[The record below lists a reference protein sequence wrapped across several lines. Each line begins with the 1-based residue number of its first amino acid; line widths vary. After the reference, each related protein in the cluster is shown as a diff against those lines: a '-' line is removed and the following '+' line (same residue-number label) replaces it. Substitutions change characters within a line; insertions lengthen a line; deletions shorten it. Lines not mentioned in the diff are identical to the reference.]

1 MQTPSSTNVCNSPE
15 ETLQDYREHSDFYS
29 NFAAQGGP
37 HTLFWQ
43 KIYDAR
49 KQFHAGEGGQFIH
62 VRPHILRSWKRSI
75 AAGAPYT
82 GLPSVRLSAEELDNV
97 LKRNEFLLS
106 TATPVMQ
113 ELLEN
118 IHPTSNCIIL
128 TDSNG
133 VYLHTRGDD
142 LGAGRRPSTPL
153 RGLVSGEPIEG
164 TTSMGIC
171 LVEQQATCVL
181 GCEHYNPY
189 FDSWSCAAAPIFD
202 HENKLA
208 GTLSMTM
215 ARDNFNHHGFGLV
228 IAAAKAVTEQMR
240 LRHLLQETQTIM
252 EILGE
257 AVVVLDANNHV
268 RMINRYAK
276 QLFHVQD
283 DAIGRDFTAL
293 AETISG
299 ECFLQSGNR
308 VKDNECSMR
317 LADGSF
323 LQCVYSS
330 SPIPEGGL
338 CVTLRESR
346 RVHKLTNRITRA
358 KAVYTFQDI
367 IGSSKSMRTA
377 LQLARKAS
385 ENAMTTLILGQSGVG
400 KELFAQAIH
409 NASDRR
415 DQPFIVINCGA
426 IPRDLVQSELFG
438 YEGGAFTGASRHGA
452 PGKFELADGGTLFL
466 DEIGDMP
473 LTAQVNLLR
482 VLQEG
487 EVTRVGGKRS
497 RQVDVRV
504 VAATHRDLA
513 RRVAEGTFRHDLY
526 YRLNVLAIPIPS
538 LRERRDDIQQLAY
551 FFLEKMAHTLNKP
564 LKGFTPEALHC
575 LEACDWPG
583 NIRELENLVERAAVV
598 ADGPYIGKADLPSEF
613 WSPVSSAA
621 PGRDTPSMPQTAAPD
636 TLDVGDQN
644 VAADAEAHGLREQ
657 GDPQELRELRERGE
671 RGKQPSQEKQ
681 RIMDAL
687 QAANGNVRAAAK
699 ELGVSRVTLYAHI
712 KRHGLSLEPFRQR
725 KS

>member
-1 MQTPSSTNVCNSPE
+1 MRTPLPTDDYSSPE
-15 ETLQDYREHSDFYS
+15 DTLQEFREHSDFYS
-29 NFAAQGGP
+29 NFVAPGGP
-37 HTLFWQ
+37 QTLFWQ

-49 KQFHAGEGGQFIH
+49 QQFHEGKSGQFTHI
-62 VRPHILRSWKRSI
+62 RPHIIRSWKRSS

-82 GLPSVRLSAEELDNV
+82 GLPSVRLSAEELNNV

-106 TATPVMQ
+106 TAKPVMQ

-133 VYLHTRGDD
+133 VYLYTRGDD

-257 AVVVLDANNHV
+257 AVIVLDANSRV

-283 DAIGRDFTAL
+283 DAIGRDFASL

-299 ECFLQSGNR
+299 ECFLRSGNK

-317 LADGSF
+317 LVDGSF

-330 SPIPEGGL
+330 SPVPEGGL

-367 IGSSKSMRTA
+367 IGSSKSTRTA
-377 LQLARKAS
+377 LQLAHKAS

-473 LTAQVNLLR
+473 LAAQVNLLR

-513 RRVAEGTFRHDLY
+513 RRVADGTFRHDLY
-526 YRLNVLAIPIPS
+526 YRLNVLVIPIPS
-538 LRERRDDIQQLAY
+538 LRERREDIQVLAN
-551 FFLEKMAHTLNKP
+551 FFLEKMTHTLNKP
-564 LKGFTPEALHC
+564 LEGFTPEAMHC
-575 LEACDWPG
+575 LKAYDWPG

-598 ADGPYIGKADLPSEF
+598 ADGPFIGKEDLPSEF
-613 WSPVSSAA
+613 WSPVATVA
-621 PGRDTPSMPQTAAPD
+621 PGTDTPSVAQMAAPD
-636 TLDVGDQN
+636 TFDARDE
-644 VAADAEAHGLREQ
+644 ADATGETAGEQRE
-657 GDPQELRELRERGE
+657 
-671 RGKQPSQEKQ
+671 QPSQEKQ

-687 QAANGNVRAAAK
+687 RAANGNVRAAAK
-699 ELGVSRVTLYAHI
+699 DIGVSRVTLYAHI

-725 KS
+725 KP